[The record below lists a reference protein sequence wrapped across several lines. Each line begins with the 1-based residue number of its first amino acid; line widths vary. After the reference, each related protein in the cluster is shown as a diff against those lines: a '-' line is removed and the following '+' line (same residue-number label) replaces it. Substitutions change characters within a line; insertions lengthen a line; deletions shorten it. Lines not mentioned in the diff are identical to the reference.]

1 MVRIIGLA
9 VVLIS
14 LSKITLAADAPAYVA
29 PPPTGDPKSTIV
41 SGILMIVN
49 GVIMA
54 EADRRHQDC
63 ATFVSGLDP
72 RGFPMFRHACRIPDN
87 NTRKTGLITELPQR
101 LAFFPLAARRVPDMQ
116 DLNCVATDPIKDL
129 VRVSKNKSHSHFG
142 TFRHG
147 RRG

>member
-1 MVRIIGLA
+1 MIRIIGLA

-14 LSKITLAADAPAYVA
+14 LSKIALAADAPAYVA
-29 PPPTGDPKSTIV
+29 PPPTGDAKSTIV
-41 SGILMIVN
+41 SGMLMIVN

-87 NTRKTGLITELPQR
+87 NTRK
-101 LAFFPLAARRVPDMQ
+101 Q
-116 DLNCVATDPIKDL
+116 D
-129 VRVSKNKSHSHFG
+129 
-142 TFRHG
+142 
-147 RRG
+147 

>member
-1 MVRIIGLA
+1 MIRIIALA

-41 SGILMIVN
+41 SGILIN

-72 RGFPMFRHACRIPDN
+72 RGFPIFRHVCRIQDN
-87 NTRKTGLITELPQR
+87 NTRR
-101 LAFFPLAARRVPDMQ
+101 Q
-116 DLNCVATDPIKDL
+116 D
-129 VRVSKNKSHSHFG
+129 
-142 TFRHG
+142 
-147 RRG
+147 

>member
-1 MVRIIGLA
+1 MVALEFHQPGSQRGAHIAHANAEVEMIRIIGLA

-14 LSKITLAADAPAYVA
+14 LSKIALAADDPAYVA

-63 ATFVSGLDP
+63 ATFVAGLDP
-72 RGFPMFRHACRIPDN
+72 RGFPMFRHACRIPDS
-87 NTRKTGLITELPQR
+87 TRK
-101 LAFFPLAARRVPDMQ
+101 Q
-116 DLNCVATDPIKDL
+116 D
-129 VRVSKNKSHSHFG
+129 
-142 TFRHG
+142 
-147 RRG
+147 